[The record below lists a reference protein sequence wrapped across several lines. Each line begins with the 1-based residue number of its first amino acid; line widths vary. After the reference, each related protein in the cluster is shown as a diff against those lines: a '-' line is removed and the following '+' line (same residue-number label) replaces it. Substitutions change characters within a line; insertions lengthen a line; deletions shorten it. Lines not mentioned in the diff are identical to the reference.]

1 MQIANKS
8 RASGRLRRIFSLRF
22 LIARESQK
30 SGMKKATTM
39 VIKKKNKTFAVA
51 TKTTRKPSTAGNAS
65 LAPRKMSA
73 WAGFRY
79 PASMSLRISSG
90 SGFGVIS
97 LRIAAKGFATKSVLT
112 TERHDRPSV
121 SSALARA
128 SRVTCSK
135 RAVCADDRGSI
146 RRNRSEEHTFE
157 LQSQSHI
164 SYAVFCLKKK
174 KQRRY
179 RQASPLLG
187 RTRRMSA
194 ANQLD

>member
-1 MQIANKS
+1 
-8 RASGRLRRIFSLRF
+8 
-22 LIARESQK
+22 
-30 SGMKKATTM
+30 MKKATTM
-39 VIKKKNKTFAVA
+39 VIKKKNKTFPVA

-135 RAVCADDRGSI
+135 RAACADDRGSI
-146 RRNRSEEHTFE
+146 RRNSSRKPIKDPSTSAIVIAVISLDFDVNNLADNENTDHHHDHTKVN
-157 LQSQSHI
+157 H
-164 SYAVFCLKKK
+164 V
-174 KQRRY
+174 
-179 RQASPLLG
+179 
-187 RTRRMSA
+187 
-194 ANQLD
+194 